1 LVGVGVTA
9 SDMGK
14 VVAASDALLD
24 VDRLAARLGVT
35 VRFVRRLVEERRI
48 PYLKIGRLVRFDPVE
63 VERWINTTRVDP
75 EQQRAHVGWSRL
87 R

>member
-1 LVGVGVTA
+1 MGVGVTT

>member
-1 LVGVGVTA
+1 LVGVGVTT

-35 VRFVRRLVEERRI
+35 VRFVRRLVEDRRI

-63 VERWINTTRVDP
+63 VERWIDTTRVDP